1 MNRSLMLM
9 AVSIVIGMLG
19 CDALRD
25 YPKKI
30 QEFPEPWKV
39 LEPGTPRERFPTP
52 RVITEGDGPTVA
64 PGDLVQLQIRNK
76 WVDEG
81 TWHER
86 GNWWVWVGFRTSS
99 DTSFFSTEPRVASAL
114 LGLREGAVLEFIEAG
129 DQPGT
134 DSRIAGTLLANVFGD
149 PQNYFWRKGNQ
160 GDANIYV
167 TSSGT
172 PSQIDIKLV
181 CKGQT
186 KYRTVRLFDDS
197 PVQVCSGLN
206 CRVTTEAREAWID
219 EARIDAVCKD
229 GKKVSFQYGPI
240 GSRNGK
246 EGRSPKRG
254 YFDEWLLKAWGKL
267 TTGVQFEGNHPP
279 EATDESRPAQRGL
292 PSRS

>member
-1 MNRSLMLM
+1 MKRSLVLM
-9 AVSIVIGMLG
+9 AVSTIVLGMLG

-30 QEFPEPWKV
+30 QELPEPWKV
-39 LEPGTPRERFPTP
+39 LNPGTPRERFPTP
-52 RVITEGDGPTVA
+52 RVISEGSGATIA
-64 PGDLVQLQIRNK
+64 TGDLVQLHIRNK

-86 GNWWVWVGFRTSS
+86 GNWWVWVGFRTPS

-114 LGLREGAVLEFIEAG
+114 VGLREGSTIEFVDGNDGTGKDPEYAGVL
-129 DQPGT
+129 
-134 DSRIAGTLLANVFGD
+134 RLNVFGD
-149 PQNYFWRKGNQ
+149 SQYYFWRKGNQ

-172 PSQIDIKLV
+172 PSQIEIKRV

-219 EARIDAVCKD
+219 EARIDAVCQD

-254 YFDEWLLKAWGKL
+254 YFDEWLLKAWDKIPR
-267 TTGVQFEGNHPP
+267 GVRLEGNQ
-279 EATDESRPAQRGL
+279 EG
-292 PSRS
+292 